1 MHEPLMS
8 ESAVW
13 QRGLTLLLTLLCLWG
28 VRCKPSL
35 LLSGLCIYGID
46 SDMLA
51 DASPLVEFGSCCN
64 AKCLAIVH
72 YKPALWASRDSTGY
86 A

>member
-1 MHEPLMS
+1 MHEPLVS

-13 QRGLTLLLTLLCLWG
+13 RRGEGWVDPLLCLWG
-28 VRCKPSL
+28 MRYKPSL
-35 LLSGLCIYGID
+35 LLSGLCIYGIV

-51 DASPLVEFGSCCN
+51 DASPLVGFGSCCN

-72 YKPALWASRDSTGY
+72 YEPALL
-86 A
+86 

>member
-1 MHEPLMS
+1 MHEPFVS

-13 QRGLTLLLTLLCLWG
+13 QRGEGWVDPLLTLLCAWG

-35 LLSGLCIYGID
+35 LFFGICIYGTV

-51 DASPLVEFGSCCN
+51 DASPLVEFGSCCK
-64 AKCLAIVH
+64 AKCLAIFH
-72 YKPALWASRDSTGY
+72 YEPALF
-86 A
+86 